1 MTVAGSNPLRGI
13 VMKVISVVIFV
24 GMQTLIKLSGQGLNP
39 GQITF
44 FRSAFAL
51 IPIVLYLAWC
61 GQLRGAFHTQNPF
74 GHVRRGVI
82 GIVSMGLGFYGLVHL
97 PMPEA
102 IAIGYASPLFA
113 VAFAAIFLGEAVRL
127 YRWSAV
133 LIGLFGVLIISW
145 PKLTLFAGGDFG
157 SEAALGAAAVLA
169 SAAMAAMA
177 MIQVRL
183 LVQEE
188 KTATIVLYFSIIAAV
203 MSLATIPFGWDW
215 LDARAATFLILSGFC
230 GGIAQ
235 IFLTESY
242 RYADVSTIAP
252 FEYTSILLGGII
264 AFMLFGDVPTVTM
277 LVGTAIVVCAGIF
290 IIWRERQ
297 LGVKRRGE
305 KMQPG

>member
-1 MTVAGSNPLRGI
+1 MIADRSNPLRGI
-13 VMKVISVVIFV
+13 AMKITSVVIFV
-24 GMQTLIKLSGQGLNP
+24 CMQTCIKMAGHGLNP

-44 FRSAFAL
+44 FRSAFAI
-51 IPIVLYLAWC
+51 IPIVLYLAWR
-61 GQLRGAFHTQNPF
+61 GQLHGAFHTKNPL

-82 GIVSMGLGFYGLVHL
+82 GTLSMGLGFYGLVHL

-113 VAFAAIFLGEAVRL
+113 VAFAALFLGETVRL

-133 LIGLFGVLIISW
+133 LIGLVGVLIISW
-145 PKLTLFAGGDFG
+145 PKLTLFAHGDFG
-157 SEAALGAAAVLA
+157 SEAALGAAAVLLA
-169 SAAMAAMA
+169 AAMAAMA

-188 KTATIVLYFSIIAAV
+188 KTATIVLYFSIIASFI
-203 MSLATIPFGWDW
+203 SLATIPFGWDW
-215 LDARAATFLILSGFC
+215 LEPQAVTLLILSGFC

-252 FEYTSILLGGII
+252 FEYTSILLGSAI
-264 AFMLFGDVPTVTM
+264 AFLLFGDVPAVTM
-277 LVGTAIVVCAGIF
+277 LIGTAIVVSAGIF

-297 LGVKRRGE
+297 LGMKRREE

>member
-1 MTVAGSNPLRGI
+1 MIADRSNPLRGI
-13 VMKVISVVIFV
+13 ALKVTSVAIFV
-24 GMQTLIKLSGQGLNP
+24 CMQTFIKMAGHGLNP

-44 FRSAFAL
+44 FRSAFAI
-51 IPIVLYLAWC
+51 IPIMLYLAWL
-61 GQLRGAFHTQNPF
+61 GQLRGAFYTKNPV
-74 GHVRRGVI
+74 GHLRRGVI
-82 GIVSMGLGFYGLVHL
+82 GILSMGFGFYGLVHL

-113 VAFAAIFLGEAVRL
+113 VAFAAIFLGETVRL

-133 LIGLFGVLIISW
+133 LIGLLGVLIISW
-145 PKLTLFAGGDFG
+145 PKLTLFADGDFG
-157 SEAALGAAAVLA
+157 SEAALGAAAVLVA
-169 SAAMAAMA
+169 AAMAAMA
-177 MIQVRL
+177 MIQVRM

-188 KTATIVLYFSIIAAV
+188 KTPTIVLYFSIIASI
-203 MSLATIPFGWDW
+203 MSLATIPFGWEW
-215 LDARAATFLILSGFC
+215 LDARTALLLILSGFC

-252 FEYTSILLGGII
+252 FEYTSILLGSAI
-264 AFMLFGDVPTVTM
+264 AFALFGDVPAVTM
-277 LVGTAIVVCAGIF
+277 LIGTVIVVSAGIF

-297 LGVKRRGE
+297 LGMKRREE